1 VEPDQKAELLDILRR
16 DHPDLA
22 IEHLGRLRVRVMTGR
37 TTLVV
42 GLNDEDYPKDWARV
56 LNKLLNNPAGVLA

>member
-1 VEPDQKAELLDILRR
+1 
-16 DHPDLA
+16 
-22 IEHLGRLRVRVMTGR
+22 MTGR

>member
-1 VEPDQKAELLDILRR
+1 MEPDQKAELLDILRR
-16 DHPDLA
+16 DHLDLT

-37 TTLVV
+37 TTLVI